1 MLELGCL
8 KTFEENQEKNFK
20 TLINEDRNKIEILG
34 IIKQQTPRK
43 ELMKRAIVYVGTA
56 LVRYLSKLQK

>member
-34 IIKQQTPRK
+34 IIKR
-43 ELMKRAIVYVGTA
+43 
-56 LVRYLSKLQK
+56 